1 MKINNNNDFT
11 IKDVGK
17 EVLLHGWVMKKRDL
31 GGVIFIDLRDRSGII
46 QLIVNPDNKYY
57 DIASNLKSEYVIEVN
72 GIIRERTN
80 KNSNLKTG
88 DIEVEVSK
96 LELLNPSEDLPFE
109 ISNNTTALEDTRL
122 KYRYLD
128 IRRDAIK
135 DKLITRHKITMAVRE
150 YLDNNGFIEV
160 ETPILCRSTP
170 EGARDYLVP
179 SRVSKGKFYALPQS
193 PQIYKQLLMVGGI
206 EKYFQIAKCFRDE
219 DLRADRQPE
228 FTQIDMEMSFIDEF
242 DIMNVAENMIA
253 HIFKKIKNI
262 DIKLPLL
269 KMKYVDAIDYYGSDK
284 PDLRFEMKINDITE
298 IFKDTEFTLFK
309 NSISNNEIINC
320 IIAKNA
326 QDKFS
331 RKEIDKLTEFVKTYK
346 ANGLF
351 YLKFENE
358 VSGSIAKNISEKEL
372 NSLKEKL
379 NIENGDIVFIISGK
393 KNIVKTSLGALR
405 IKLAQTL
412 NLIDEN
418 DYKLLWVVDFPSFE
432 YSEEDKRYYA
442 CHHPFTAPK
451 DEDIDK
457 LISDRGNCYSKA
469 YDIVINGYEAG
480 GGSIRIH
487 NADVQKK
494 MFEALGFTYEE
505 AYEKFGYLMDAF
517 KYGTP
522 PHGGIAFGLDR
533 LTMLL
538 TNTDNIRDVI
548 AFPKTASASD
558 LMCETPN
565 TVDESQLRDLQIGI
579 KDEK

>member
-372 NSLKEKL
+372 NNLKEKL

-418 DYKLLWVVDFPSFE
+418 YYKLLWVVDFPSFE

-565 TVDESQLRDLQIGI
+565 TVDESQLRDLHIGI